1 MKDESPKHKDEVIS
15 TRVPADVKRKAIE
28 RAKKNKREI
37 SEIIRS
43 WLHLFGEKEAPLPP
57 VIEDERAPQR
67 PSKRQKKKQTSASK
81 SDV

>member
-43 WLHLFGEKEAPLPP
+43 WLHLFSEKEAPLPP
-57 VIEDERAPQR
+57 VIEDERAPNAQA
-67 PSKRQKKKQTSASK
+67 SAKEKQTSASK